1 MTEYKKVF
9 TRFLSKIDSTE
20 YANMSP
26 SLLTLSL
33 IEIMEAAIDYMQA
46 DGVLISS
53 DLTKRKNEILC
64 FTVDL
69 ASDEIEILAL
79 YMVGV
84 WYDPIINSL
93 EHTSMFFGSE
103 DEKWNNQTDHL
114 NAVSNIQ
121 ENYFQKA
128 RNLVQN
134 KYAKETSG
142 KKSDEGEVK

>member
-46 DGVLISS
+46 EGVLISS

-64 FTVDL
+64 FTADL

-114 NAVSNIQ
+114 NAISNIQ
-121 ENYFQKA
+121 EKYFQKA
-128 RNLVQN
+128 RNLVRN
-134 KYAKETSG
+134 KYAKEMSV
-142 KKSDEGEVK
+142 KKSDEEEVK